1 MVIIDGIAM
10 DQDGIS
16 MGGSMGMGMGMLY
29 SQLGRYGYGYGYG
42 IHRYL
47 QLFYIGIYYNR
58 YLGIQV
64 GVPRYL
70 RSELIGMGNY
80 YRKSSSIK

>member
-1 MVIIDGIAM
+1 
-10 DQDGIS
+10 
-16 MGGSMGMGMGMLY
+16 MGMGMGMLY

-58 YLGIQV
+58 YLGI
-64 GVPRYL
+64 
-70 RSELIGMGNY
+70 
-80 YRKSSSIK
+80 